1 MASDQRYCVICGDR
15 RGEPRFST
23 ESLSTPRTAPASP
36 PSRPPRSARWGGASA
51 LIAGVGTLLLA
62 MGVGVLIGHNSNSN
76 SPTRAAAP
84 QVITVGGG
92 PSGSTTAANAAQ
104 APKAKKSKPS
114 VVHISPKVSKA
125 ASSAAS
131 KVLGASAPKK
141 PTITPGESCTNG
153 TAGCTNGKFT
163 GDFFGGQ

>member
-1 MASDQRYCVICGDR
+1 MASDQRYCVICGER

-23 ESLSTPRTAPASP
+23 ESLSTPKAAPASP
-36 PSRPPRSARWGGASA
+36 PSRPPRSARSGAA
-51 LIAGVGTLLLA
+51 TLIAGVGTLLLA

-92 PSGSTTAANAAQ
+92 PSGSTTAANTAQ
-104 APKAKKSKPS
+104 APKAKKKSKPS
-114 VVHISPKVSKA
+114 VVKVTPKVSKA

-141 PTITPGESCTNG
+141 PTVRPGDSCTTG
-153 TAGCTNGKFT
+153 TPGCTNGKFT
-163 GDFFGGQ
+163 GDFFGQ